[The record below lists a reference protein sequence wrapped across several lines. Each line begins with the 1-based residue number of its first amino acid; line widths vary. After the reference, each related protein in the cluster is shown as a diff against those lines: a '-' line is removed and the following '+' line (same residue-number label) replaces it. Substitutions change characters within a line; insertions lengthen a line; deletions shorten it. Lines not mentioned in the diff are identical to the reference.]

1 MSELTQNEK
10 LSLRLNQVLKE
21 GGLHQIMV
29 YVTPDKQISFWIVN
43 NGKVEG
49 LPQNTENV
57 VDYPKQDGVKTV

>member
-1 MSELTQNEK
+1 MTELSQNEK

-49 LPQNTENV
+49 LPQNSENV
-57 VDYPKQDGVKTV
+57 VNFPKQDGVTTV